1 MIDTPALRQAILHV
15 ESTPANIL
23 CEDCRVAAP
32 SHDLQ
37 PNSRLQTESPFVQY
51 GSARFARC
59 SIFEEIPA
67 INTKDD
73 AMPLM
78 TTKPMFDLAYDGGFA
93 VGAFNVNNMEITQS
107 IVDAC
112 AAEKSPLILQ
122 ISKGAR
128 KYAKMNYLRHIIL
141 AAVEEY
147 PELPIAIHLDHGDTV
162 DLVDTCIKDGFTS
175 VMIDGS
181 HHPYEENIHVT
192 AEAVKHAHATGV
204 VVEAELGMLGGI
216 EEDVVGLDAEEY
228 EKNVEKF
235 LTDPEQAKDFYKQ
248 TGIDSLAV
256 AIGTSHGA
264 FKFKHEAKLAFNRIE
279 QIMKTCPGLP
289 LVMHGSSSVPQE
301 FIDLV
306 NKYGGKMPNAKG
318 VPEDQISMAVQK
330 YGVCKVNID
339 TDLRLAMTAKIR
351 EVFVTKPAEF
361 DPRNYLGPAREAIT
375 QMVQRKLHVLNSAGK
390 APEIIKHWEKL
401 GKPEPK
407 FYTKGKVA

>member
-1 MIDTPALRQAILHV
+1 
-15 ESTPANIL
+15 
-23 CEDCRVAAP
+23 
-32 SHDLQ
+32 
-37 PNSRLQTESPFVQY
+37 
-51 GSARFARC
+51 
-59 SIFEEIPA
+59 
-67 INTKDD
+67 
-73 AMPLM
+73 MPLM

-93 VGAFNVNNMEITQS
+93 VGAFNVNNMEITQA
-107 IVDAC
+107 IVEAC
-112 AAEKSPLILQ
+112 AAEQSPLILQ

-128 KYAKMNYLRHIIL
+128 KYANMRYLKHMID
-141 AAVEEY
+141 AAVEEH

-162 DLVDTCIKDGFTS
+162 DLVQTCIRDGFTS

-181 HHPYEENIHVT
+181 HHPYDENVKVT
-192 AEAVKHAHATGV
+192 AEAVRVAHAAGV

-235 LTDPEQAKDFYKQ
+235 LTDPEQARDFCQ
-248 TGIDSLAV
+248 RTGIDSLAV

-279 QIMKTCPGLP
+279 QIMRTCPGLP

-306 NKYGGKMPNAKG
+306 NIYGGRMPNAKG

-351 EVFVTKPAEF
+351 EVFATRPAEF
-361 DPRNYLGPAREAIT
+361 DPRNYLGPAREAIIG
-375 QMVQRKLHVLNSAGK
+375 MVRRKLHVLNSARK
-390 APEIIKHWEKL
+390 AETIMRHWEKL
-401 GKPEPK
+401 GRPLPV
-407 FYTKGKVA
+407 FYAKGKAA

>member
-1 MIDTPALRQAILHV
+1 MPRK
-15 ESTPANIL
+15 
-23 CEDCRVAAP
+23 
-32 SHDLQ
+32 
-37 PNSRLQTESPFVQY
+37 
-51 GSARFARC
+51 ARSNAT
-59 SIFEEIPA
+59 A
-67 INTKDD
+67 K
-73 AMPLM
+73 
-78 TTKPMFDLAYDGGFA
+78 
-93 VGAFNVNNMEITQS
+93 
-107 IVDAC
+107 
-112 AAEKSPLILQ
+112 EKSPLILQ

-128 KYAKMNYLRHIIL
+128 KYANIRYLKHIID
-141 AAVEEY
+141 AAVEEH
-147 PELPIAIHLDHGDTV
+147 PELPIAIHCDHGDT
-162 DLVDTCIKDGFTS
+162 LELIQACINDGYTS

-181 HHPYEENIHVT
+181 HHPFDENAKLS
-192 AEAVKHAHATGV
+192 AEAVKMAHAAGV

-235 LTDPEQAKDFYKQ
+235 LTDPVQASDFSEK

-264 FKFKHEAKLAFNRIE
+264 YKFKHEAKLAFNRIE

-306 NKYGGKMPNAKG
+306 NKYGGAMPNARG
-318 VPEDQISMAVQK
+318 VPEDQISMAVRN

-351 EVFVTKPAEF
+351 EVFATKPAEF

-375 QMVQRKLHVLNSAGK
+375 QMVQRKLHVLNSAGQMD
-390 APEIIKHWEKL
+390 AINRRWEKL
-401 GKPEPK
+401 GKPMPS
-407 FYTKGKVA
+407 FYKKAKVA